1 MYILYTN
8 DINYIMKDLNTI
20 LFADDTTIVHVAE
33 NATILSLE
41 LNVIL
46 YKISDWC
53 NYNHLALNGQKSK
66 WVYISNSSVNI
77 PRLSINN
84 EVIERSKNVK

>member
-1 MYILYTN
+1 MYFIRNKELLLLLLLLLYTN
-8 DINYIMKDLNTI
+8 DINYLMKDCNPI

-46 YKISDWC
+46 
-53 NYNHLALNGQKSK
+53 
-66 WVYISNSSVNI
+66 
-77 PRLSINN
+77 
-84 EVIERSKNVK
+84 